1 MSKLFFLLLL
11 AFPGALQAQTNSAGY
26 NVTIHVTQ
34 TRVAVGFGD
43 GTLGASSLR
52 IEQRLTAKVGG
63 STYELTS
70 DTALPKGVV
79 ALGDY
84 KAKLVKDETKP
95 TNEFMKTYDLMFPD
109 GSTRKF
115 QVTGQME

>member
-1 MSKLFFLLLL
+1 MSKRFFLLLL
-11 AFPGALQAQTNSAGY
+11 ALPGALWAQTNAAAY
-26 NVTIHVTQ
+26 NVTIHVTAS
-34 TRVAVGFGD
+34 RVAVGFSD
-43 GTLGASSLR
+43 GPLGVTSLR

-84 KAKLVKDETKP
+84 KAKLVKDESKP
-95 TNEFMKTYDLMFPD
+95 TNEFTKVYELMFPD

-115 QVTGQME
+115 EVTGQME